1 MPRINIDDTAKYE
14 SEGIYL
20 KLADDGDYDTVTIL
34 ADKVEDIPIYAV
46 HRLEVNGR
54 FFKVSCL
61 READDGIEVCPLCS
75 SGKHQAS
82 ISVELVLH
90 TANGVKVF
98 ERGKKFISKLQ
109 HWAKRHPLLC
119 KPVFEIARIGKSGD
133 MQTTYEFEV
142 VGDNGKIRS
151 WTELADEDEVQR
163 ILERAV
169 KEWSYEDMERFLSTG
184 KDPSGNDKSSMVRN
198 RGGHQE
204 FKARGSE
211 GRRPSRHQADDEDE
225 EYSPPPKKRRRDEA
239 DEDEG
244 GF

>member
-1 MPRINIDDTAKYE
+1 MRININDTSKYE

-20 KLADDGDYDTVTIL
+20 KLTDDGDYDTVTIM

-46 HRLEVNGR
+46 HRIEANGR

-61 READDGIEVCPLCS
+61 READDGLEVCPLCA
-75 SGKHQAS
+75 SGKNPAS
-82 ISVELVLH
+82 ISVELILH
-90 TANGVKVF
+90 TANGLKVF

-119 KPVFEIARIGKSGD
+119 KPVFEIMRIGKTGD

-142 VGDNGKIRS
+142 VGDNGKIKS

-169 KEWSYEDMERFLSTG
+169 KEWSYEDMERFLATG
-184 KDPSGNDKSSMVRN
+184 KDPSGNDKSSSRN

-211 GRRPSRHQADDEDE
+211 GRRPARQQVEDDEDE
-225 EYSPPPKKRRRDEA
+225 GISPPPKKRRRED